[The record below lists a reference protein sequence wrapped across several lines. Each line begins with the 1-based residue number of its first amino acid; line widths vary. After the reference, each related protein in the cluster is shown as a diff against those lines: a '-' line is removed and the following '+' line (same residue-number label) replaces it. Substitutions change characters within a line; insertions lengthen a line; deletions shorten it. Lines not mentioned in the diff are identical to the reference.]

1 MAFHYELF
9 PKSLSSLSGGPTW
22 MTDVIRYG
30 NRAEQRI
37 SLQGDSRRMYEIA
50 VPFILPAEYRS
61 IIKHHNGR
69 RGKTHSFPLEDEFFK
84 SVTAEPLGTGGGIGS
99 TNQLT
104 LNEGDASNAYNRE
117 IYLPKTGTIEIRANG
132 NLKVE
137 DTDYT
142 LAYTG
147 ATAGLVTW
155 LTSVSGQTLTWTG
168 SFYVPVR
175 YDLDQLPSPEMI
187 ALLQN
192 GAVIDGPKSVSL
204 VEVDYPA
211 EFV

>member
-1 MAFHYELF
+1 MAFHYEVF
-9 PKSLSSLSGGPTW
+9 PKSLASLGGGPTW
-22 MTDVIRYG
+22 MTDVIRHG
-30 NRAEQRI
+30 NRAEQRV
-37 SLQGDSRRMYEIA
+37 SLQGDTRRRYEIS
-50 VPFILPAEYRS
+50 LPVITLAEYRS
-61 IIKHHNGR
+61 IVKHHNAR
-69 RGKTHSFPLEDEFFK
+69 RGMLHSFPLEDEFFK
-84 SVTAEPLGTGGGIGS
+84 SVTSEPLGTGGGIGS

-117 IYLPKTGTIEIRANG
+117 IYLPKQTTIEIRANG

-137 DTDYT
+137 NTDYT

-155 LTSVSGQTLTWTG
+155 LTSVTSQTLTWTG
-168 SFYVPVR
+168 TFYVPVR
-175 YDLDQLPSPEMI
+175 YDVDELPSSQLI
-187 ALLQN
+187 ALLQS
-192 GAVIDGPKSVSL
+192 GAVVDGPKSAPL